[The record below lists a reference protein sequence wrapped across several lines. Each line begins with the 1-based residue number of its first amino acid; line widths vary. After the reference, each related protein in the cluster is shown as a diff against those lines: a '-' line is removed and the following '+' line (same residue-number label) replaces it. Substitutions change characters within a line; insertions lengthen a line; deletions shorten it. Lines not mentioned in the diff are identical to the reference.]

1 MATATPKKFAIQQI
15 FELLL
20 RKPETKEIVAYLE
33 DVKTSKLDNTA
44 EIVYPTGK
52 MSAPIC

>member
-20 RKPETKEIVAYLE
+20 RKPDTKEIIAYLE
-33 DVKTSKLDNTA
+33 DVKTSNLENTA
-44 EIVYPTGK
+44 ELVYPTGK